1 MAGAIQ
7 RILWHLNLPKEDLSL
22 TYQKFAD
29 EFKDEV
35 VEEWLKAN
43 ISLDRMMTPHHGGQN
58 HHMNMGPHNGQGGSS
73 INRGHGGYGYP
84 RDSPHHSNGSDVTF
98 HEAGHPLQYPN
109 SHRPVTTEL

>member
-1 MAGAIQ
+1 MFQMAGAIQ

-43 ISLDRMMTPHHGGQN
+43 VKLDLAMPNDMSIPHRGG
-58 HHMNMGPHNGQGGSS
+58 P
-73 INRGHGGYGYP
+73 
-84 RDSPHHSNGSDVTF
+84 
-98 HEAGHPLQYPN
+98 
-109 SHRPVTTEL
+109 

>member
-35 VEEWLKAN
+35 IEEWLKAN
-43 ISLDRMMTPHHGGQN
+43 ISLDLLMPMGSSHHGQN
-58 HHMNMGPHNGQGGSS
+58 GRNGGPHSTNHRGPGG
-73 INRGHGGYGYP
+73 HPY
-84 RDSPHHSNGSDVTF
+84 DPHHSNGSDVTF

-109 SHRPVTTEL
+109 SHKPVTTEL